1 MTVSADFLNYV
12 LGQLSALEGL
22 ATRRMFGAV
31 GLYGDG
37 AFFGLISGDV
47 LYFKVGD
54 VNRHDYES
62 RSMSRFQPYRDRPQ
76 LSMRYYEV
84 PAEVLEDAEECIVW
98 ARRSV
103 IVATSDS
110 RGPSRKSTQPKRR
123 ERARA
128 KSRSR

>member
-1 MTVSADFLNYV
+1 MSVSADFLNYV

-37 AFFGLISGDV
+37 AFFALISGDV

-54 VNRHDYES
+54 GNRHDYES
-62 RSMSRFQPYRDRPQ
+62 RNMSRFRPYRDRPQ

-84 PAEVLEDAEECIVW
+84 PAEVLEDAEECVLW

-103 IVATSDS
+103 IVAASDS
-110 RGPSRKSTQPKRR
+110 KEPPRKSRQSQRKR
-123 ERARA
+123 AHA
-128 KSRSR
+128 KSSSR

>member
-12 LGQLSALEGL
+12 LGQLCALEGL

-37 AFFGLISGDV
+37 AFFGLIAGDV

-54 VNRHDYES
+54 ANRHDYES
-62 RSMSRFQPYRDRPQ
+62 RSMSRFRPYRDRPQ

-84 PAEVLEDAEECIVW
+84 PAEVLEDAEECILW

-103 IVATSDS
+103 IVAASDAG
-110 RGPSRKSTQPKRR
+110 RPSHQSTPPKRR
-123 ERARA
+123 KGRAR
-128 KSRSR
+128 KI

>member
-1 MTVSADFLNYV
+1 VSVSADFLNYV
-12 LGQLSALEGL
+12 LGQLSAVEGL
-22 ATRRMFGAV
+22 ATRRMFGAI

-54 VNRHDYES
+54 GNRQDYES
-62 RSMSRFQPYRDRPQ
+62 RNMSRFRPYRDRPQ

-84 PAEVLEDAEECIVW
+84 PAEVLEDAEECILW

-103 IVATSDS
+103 IVAASDS
-110 RGPSRKSTQPKRR
+110 REPPRKSRQSRR
-123 ERARA
+123 KRARA